1 MLMPIVYRYHF
12 FEITA
17 KATPYF
23 VLLKAKNP
31 LILMDQFIVSARK
44 YRPATFDMVVGQQA
58 ITSTLK
64 NAIRNNILAQAFL
77 FTGPRGVG
85 KTTCARIMA
94 KTINCMNP
102 TSDMEACDQ
111 CESCVSFRNS
121 ASFNIHELD
130 AASNNSV
137 EDIRNLVDQVRIPPQ
152 VGKYKIY
159 IIDEVHMLTANAF
172 NAFLK
177 TLEEPPSYAKF
188 ILATTEKHK
197 IIPTILSRCQ
207 IFDFKRITIDD
218 IVKQLQYVAQKEGVN
233 AQYDA
238 LSIIAQKADGAMRDA
253 LSIFDQMLSF
263 SGNEITYHGVI
274 DNLNVLDYEYYFRI
288 TDSILSVDGT
298 AVLMTLN
305 EVIGNGFDPQ
315 DFIAGLG
322 SHLRNLLVS
331 RDLVTTQLLETSQ
344 SLRDRYTTQAARCSS
359 SFLLSAL
366 ELQNQCDLNYV
377 RSSNK
382 RLLVELALLQMCA
395 LSQPMPIEKQGK
407 PSPSLPMANTA
418 SPALAAQHRPQPA
431 SQPAQPSVPKA
442 APVPSQTPPPQSV
455 APSTTTEINPKLFD
469 NPTESKPAAAPPRQ
483 RTGTFSISN
492 IVEDKPPVETSRE
505 IRDNFFTNEKLNEV
519 WRNYA
524 DTLQSVSP
532 SFANAMKRHQPES
545 DGKTK
550 VVFKVENSI
559 IASDKENMIQ
569 LLGYLKE
576 SLGNNQILLEQQL
589 TDAPVEKV
597 AYTDS
602 EKLEKM
608 IGLRPELK
616 SLTDQL
622 ELEPE
627 L

>member
-1 MLMPIVYRYHF
+1 
-12 FEITA
+12 
-17 KATPYF
+17 
-23 VLLKAKNP
+23 
-31 LILMDQFIVSARK
+31 MDQFIVSARK

-331 RDLVTTQLLETSQ
+331 RDVVTTQLLETSQ

-382 RLLVELALLQMCA
+382 RLLVELALLQMCT

-418 SPALAAQHRPQPA
+418 SPAPAAQHRPQPA

-492 IVEDKPPVETSRE
+492 IVEDKPPVETSTE
-505 IRDNFFTNEKLNEV
+505 IRDNFFTIEKLNEV

-532 SFANAMKRHQPES
+532 SFANAMKRHQPEL

-608 IGLRPELK
+608 IVLRPELK